1 MAEITAI
8 APNSE
13 GEMVVVNV
21 AEQAIQK
28 LEKELAANKEPYAQA
43 IINYLIGRVKE
54 SNSLAMDVMQE
65 HKTWSRCWDYIYS
78 KASKAPRKGNC
89 AAIEDKVVFEW
100 AEDYYIKD
108 DKAEAEKAA
117 ADAAKSKTDKKAS
130 KASGTDKKKAGKT
143 VKAKEVKAEPDPVPT
158 ETAESAEP
166 DEPKPEKAPKAE
178 KPKKAAKAEKKEKG
192 PKAPDRDA
200 PDKKESKEKKKPKKD
215 KQIEGQ
221 MSLEDLFGG
230 F

>member
-8 APNSE
+8 APNPE
-13 GEMVVVNV
+13 GELVVVNV
-21 AEQAIQK
+21 AEQAVGK
-28 LEKELAANKEPYAQA
+28 LEKELKANKEPYAQA

-65 HKTWSRCWDYIYS
+65 HKTWPRCWDYIYA

-89 AAIEDKVVFEW
+89 AAIEDRVVFEW

-108 DKAEAEKAA
+108 DKAEAEKEA
-117 ADAAKSKTDKKAS
+117 ADAAKAKNKTDKKAS
-130 KASGTDKKKAGKT
+130 KPSGTDKKKAGKT
-143 VKAKEVKAEPDPVPT
+143 VKAKEAKAEPDPVPP
-158 ETAESAEP
+158 ETDDSAEP
-166 DEPKPEKAPKAE
+166 DEAKPVKAE
-178 KPKKAAKAEKKEKG
+178 KPKKAAKAEKKEKA

-200 PDKKESKEKKKPKKD
+200 PDKKESKEKKPKKD

-230 F
+230 L

>member
-8 APNSE
+8 APNPE

-43 IINYLIGRVKE
+43 IINYLIGRAKE
-54 SNSLAMDVMQE
+54 SNSLATDVIQP
-65 HKTWSRCWDYIYS
+65 HKTWERCWKYIYS

-108 DKAEAEKAA
+108 DKAEAEKEA
-117 ADAAKSKTDKKAS
+117 ADAAKAKSKTDKKAS
-130 KASGTDKKKAGKT
+130 KPSGTDKKKAGKT
-143 VKAKEVKAEPDPVPT
+143 VKAKEAKAEPDPVPP
-158 ETAESAEP
+158 ETDDSAEP
-166 DEPKPEKAPKAE
+166 DEPKPEKAPKA
-178 KPKKAAKAEKKEKG
+178 AKAEKKETA

-200 PDKKESKEKKKPKKD
+200 PDKKEGKEKKKPKKD

>member
-8 APNSE
+8 AQNPE

-21 AEQAIQK
+21 AKQAVKK
-28 LEKELAANKEPYAQA
+28 LERELASNKEPYEQA

-54 SNSLAMDVMQE
+54 SNSLATDVIQP
-65 HKTWSRCWDYIYS
+65 HKTWERCWKYIYS
-78 KASKAPRKGNC
+78 KASKAPRKDNC
-89 AAIEDKVVFEW
+89 AIIEDKVVFEW

-108 DKAEAEKAA
+108 DKAEAEKEA
-117 ADAAKSKTDKKAS
+117 ADAAKAKNKTDKKAS
-130 KASGTDKKKAGKT
+130 KPSGTDKKKAGKT
-143 VKAKEVKAEPDPVPT
+143 AKAKEVKAEPDPVPP
-158 ETAESAEP
+158 ETDDSAEP
-166 DEPKPEKAPKAE
+166 DEAKPVKAE
-178 KPKKAAKAEKKEKG
+178 KPKKAAKAEKKEKA

>member
-8 APNSE
+8 APNPE

-21 AEQAIQK
+21 AEQAIKK

-65 HKTWSRCWDYIYS
+65 HKTWPGCWDYIYA

-100 AEDYYIKD
+100 AEDYYHAEFSKKNDWAKTKKEKETD
-108 DKAEAEKAA
+108 DALVGASVAGAMKSAGFDKKSKSAKKTTKTAKKAEQTTEG
-117 ADAAKSKTDKKAS
+117 S
-130 KASGTDKKKAGKT
+130 
-143 VKAKEVKAEPDPVPT
+143 EP
-158 ETAESAEP
+158 
-166 DEPKPEKAPKAE
+166 PKAE
-178 KPKKAAKAEKKEKG
+178 KPKKAAKAEKKEKA

-221 MSLEDLFGG
+221 MSLEDLFGA

>member
-8 APNSE
+8 APNPE

-65 HKTWSRCWDYIYS
+65 HKTWPGCWDYIYA

-100 AEDYYIKD
+100 AEDYYHAEFSKKNDWAKTKKEKETD
-108 DKAEAEKAA
+108 DALVGASVAGAMKSAGFDKKSKSAKKTTKTAKKAEQTTEG
-117 ADAAKSKTDKKAS
+117 SEPPKT
-130 KASGTDKKKAGKT
+130 
-143 VKAKEVKAEPDPVPT
+143 
-158 ETAESAEP
+158 
-166 DEPKPEKAPKAE
+166 E
-178 KPKKAAKAEKKEKG
+178 KPKKAAKAEKKEKA

-221 MSLEDLFGG
+221 MSLEDLFGA